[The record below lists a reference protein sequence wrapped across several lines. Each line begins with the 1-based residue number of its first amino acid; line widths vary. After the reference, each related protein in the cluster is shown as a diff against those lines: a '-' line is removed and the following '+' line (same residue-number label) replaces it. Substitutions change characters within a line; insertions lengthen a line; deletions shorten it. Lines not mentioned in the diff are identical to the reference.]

1 MLFLNL
7 PNIRLCSLF
16 PRDPGSL
23 RTQALPPLIK
33 PVEVKTKRSVF
44 GAVDDIKRPS
54 KLDDGHRIERNTAN
68 ESRFGVRED

>member
-1 MLFLNL
+1 MLFLSL

-23 RTQALPPLIK
+23 RTQELPPLIK
-33 PVEVKTKRSVF
+33 PVEVKTKRTVF
-44 GAVDDIKRPS
+44 TVVDDSRRPA
-54 KLDDGHRIERNTAN
+54 DVPDGFRLERNTAT